1 MNPNKA
7 FNYKVQLLETEN
19 NIYILDSLLDSI
31 EDYSSKLVLYNYDSF
46 LFDFNYEDGLD
57 FLKKVKEILEF
68 GGKFPTKVSMGDN
81 YHMMRDVTEKFNG

>member
-1 MNPNKA
+1 MNPNKV

-19 NIYILDSLLDSI
+19 NIYILDSLLASI

-68 GGKFPTKVSMGDN
+68 GVKFPTKVSMGDN